1 MPSEPWFKEFW
12 FLNCPECAFKTK
24 IENTFLDHAV
34 ENHPVSSKLF
44 GSNKSQIYDEITIVK
59 DITDPLSLE
68 STRVE
73 NPSKSKDN
81 KTLEEIMY
89 PESDEEPPT
98 KKSNKIE

>member
-1 MPSEPWFKEFW
+1 MPSDPWFNEFW
-12 FLNCPECAFKTK
+12 FLNCPECTFKTK

-44 GSNKSQIYDEITIVK
+44 SSSKSQINDEITIVK

-68 STRVE
+68 STRLE
-73 NPSKSKDN
+73 NASKSKED

-89 PESDEEPPT
+89 PESDEEAQT
-98 KKSNKIE
+98 RKSNKIE